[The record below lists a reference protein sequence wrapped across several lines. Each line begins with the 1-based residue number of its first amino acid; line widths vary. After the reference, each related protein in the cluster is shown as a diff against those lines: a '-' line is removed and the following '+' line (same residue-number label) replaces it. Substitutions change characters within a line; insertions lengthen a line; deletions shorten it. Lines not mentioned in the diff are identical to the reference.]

1 MTLNI
6 VEVAMK
12 RQWHIQRQFQAAE
25 DGERRWDQAY
35 QLLLHWST
43 LNESPPAS
51 APLLSTQRPK
61 EGADEN
67 RRLCPRLDAAPEP
80 GPDD

>member
-1 MTLNI
+1 
-6 VEVAMK
+6 MK
-12 RQWHIQRQFQAAE
+12 RQWLIRHQFHPTE
-25 DGERRWDQAY
+25 DGVRRWDQAY
-35 QLLLHWST
+35 QLLLHWRT

-51 APLLSTQRPK
+51 APPLSPQRPK

-80 GPDD
+80 GPDY